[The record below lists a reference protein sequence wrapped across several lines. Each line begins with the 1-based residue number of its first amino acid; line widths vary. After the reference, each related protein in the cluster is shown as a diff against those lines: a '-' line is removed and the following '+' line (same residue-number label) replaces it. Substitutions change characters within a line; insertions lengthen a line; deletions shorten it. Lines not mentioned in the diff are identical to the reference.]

1 MGETMDEIH
10 AWAYLN
16 RVIEAT
22 HPQIVPLVTEFG
34 AIEVAERIKVRAGL
48 PEKLLNTTQA
58 RAASDQ
64 SARDLDEA
72 AALGWRLIYP
82 GHPEWPG
89 ELLSCFTTLE
99 VRDRADAPPLALWVR
114 GRDLREVLDEAVA
127 IVGTRMASSY
137 GTTVATQFAGQFA
150 STGVSVI
157 SGGALGIDAAAH
169 RAALDA
175 GGTTVVVGAGGV
187 GVDYPREHAELFDEI
202 ARRGV
207 LVTEYPPGVRPARH
221 RFLTRNRLVAALSR
235 ATVIVEAGWRSGARN
250 TANWAVRLNKP
261 LGAVPGPVTLP
272 TTSGSHDL
280 IRSGEAVLVCSA
292 FNVRSLYRTVGT
304 VNEDAQLE
312 LLWEK
317 SAVQKLSRNELAVY
331 DSLNTAEPTPVAEVA
346 AQAGLSVA
354 LTTHLLL
361 ELQTQGL
368 TTRIEGG
375 WLRQETSE
383 KFE

>member
-1 MGETMDEIH
+1 MDEIH

-16 RVIEAT
+16 RVVEAT
-22 HPQIVPLVTEFG
+22 HPQIVRLVTEFG
-34 AIEVAERIKVRAGL
+34 PVEVAERIKARAGL
-48 PEKLLNTTQA
+48 PESLLNTTQA
-58 RAASDQ
+58 RAQVDQ
-64 SARDLDEA
+64 SGHDLELA
-72 AALGWRLIYP
+72 AAMGWRLIYP

-114 GRDLREVLDEAVA
+114 GRDLREMLSEAVA

-137 GTTVATQFAGQFA
+137 GTQVAAQFAGQFA
-150 STGVSVI
+150 NAGVSVI

-175 GGTTVVVGAGGV
+175 GGTTAVVGAGGV
-187 GVDYPREHAELFDEI
+187 GVDYPRAHAELFDRI
-202 ARRGV
+202 AERGA

-235 ATVIVEAGWRSGARN
+235 ATTIVEAGWRSGARN
-250 TANWAVRLNKP
+250 TAHWAVRLNKP
-261 LGAVPGPVTLP
+261 LGAVPGPVTLQ
-272 TTSGSHDL
+272 TTSGCHDL

-292 FNVRSLYRTVGT
+292 DNVRSLYRSVGT

-317 SAVQKLSRNELAVY
+317 SAVQKLSRNELAVF
-331 DSLNTAEPTPVAEVA
+331 DSLNSAEPTPVGEVA
-346 AQAGLSVA
+346 AQAGLAVA

-361 ELQTQGL
+361 ELQGQGL
-368 TTRIEGG
+368 TNRVEGG
-375 WLRQETSE
+375 WLRQEQ
-383 KFE
+383 KR

>member
-1 MGETMDEIH
+1 MDEIH

-22 HPQIVPLVTEFG
+22 HPQIVPLVEEFG
-34 AIEVAERIKVRAGL
+34 AVEVAERIKSRAGL
-48 PEKLLNTTQA
+48 PEGLLNTTQA
-58 RAASDQ
+58 RAETDQ
-64 SARDLDEA
+64 SARDLDDA
-72 AALGWRLIYP
+72 AAMGWRLIYP
-82 GHPEWPG
+82 GHPEWPV
-89 ELLSCFTTLE
+89 ELLSCFATLE

-114 GRDLREVLDEAVA
+114 GRDLREVLGEAVA

-137 GTTVATQFAGQFA
+137 GTQVAAQFARQFA

-175 GGTTVVVGAGGV
+175 GGMTVVVGAGGV
-187 GVDYPREHAELFDEI
+187 GVDYPRAHAELFDQI
-202 ARRGV
+202 AQRGA
-207 LVTEYPPGVRPARH
+207 LITEYPPGVRPARH
-221 RFLTRNRLVAALSR
+221 RFLTRNRLVAALSQ

-250 TANWAVRLNKP
+250 TAHWAVRLNKP
-261 LGAVPGPVTLP
+261 LGAVPGPVTLR
-272 TTSGSHDL
+272 TTSGCHDL

-292 FNVRSLYRTVGT
+292 DNVQSLYRTVGT

-331 DSLNTAEPTPVAEVA
+331 DSLNAAEPTPVGEVA
-346 AQAGLSVA
+346 AQAGFSVA

-361 ELQTQGL
+361 ELQTQEL
-368 TTRIEGG
+368 TKRIAGG

-383 KFE
+383 KL